1 MVKQI
6 IRLIFI
12 LLSFFLI
19 FACETGK
26 KAEFELQVKVA
37 LDGKPAS
44 DAKVLINGGELG
56 ITDSSGYF
64 SKRIKKQPGS
74 EVQVSVLKE
83 ARGYN
88 IEPWK
93 DSFVLKL
100 PKDGVVDTY
109 KFRAVLKSSKY
120 FTIFV
125 AEDGYPIERASI
137 RIDGKSGTKTDEN
150 GEYVYNYQSLPKKGL
165 DLKISKTGFNSWHR
179 KVRAQ

>member
-12 LLSFFLI
+12 LLSFILI

-26 KAEFELQVKVA
+26 KAEFELQVEVT
-37 LDGKPAS
+37 LDGKFAS
-44 DAKVLINGGELG
+44 DVRVLIDSDELG
-56 ITDSSGYF
+56 ITDNKGYF

-74 EVQVSVLKE
+74 EIHLSVHKE

-109 KFRAVLKSSKY
+109 KFRAALKSAKY

-125 AEDGYPIERASI
+125 SEDGSPIESASI
-137 RIDGKSGTKTDEN
+137 RIDGELGAKTDEN
-150 GEYVYNYQSLPKKGL
+150 GEYVYNYQSLPEKGL
-165 DLKISKTGFNSWHR
+165 DLKIVKTGLVPGTER
-179 KVRAQ
+179 